1 MIRAIIDTN
10 VFVSGTIWKGAP
22 HQVLSL
28 WSDGRFKLVVS
39 HEIVTE
45 YEAVLNNLLNHQP
58 ELVSQILETIRIHA
72 EFVQPVKLQKPVCR
86 DPNDDMFIAAALGA
100 RVDFIVSG
108 DKDLIILDG
117 VMGLRIVK
125 PRGFLDSI

>member
-22 HQVLSL
+22 HKVLGQ
-28 WSDGRFKLVVS
+28 WSSGKFKLVVT
-39 HEIVTE
+39 HEIVAE
-45 YEAVLNNLLNHQP
+45 YEAVLSSLLNHQP
-58 ELVSQILETIRIHA
+58 ELVSQILETIRIHV

-108 DKDLIILDG
+108 DKDLIVLDG
-117 VMGLRIVK
+117 VVGLKIVK
-125 PRGFLDSI
+125 PRTFLDSI